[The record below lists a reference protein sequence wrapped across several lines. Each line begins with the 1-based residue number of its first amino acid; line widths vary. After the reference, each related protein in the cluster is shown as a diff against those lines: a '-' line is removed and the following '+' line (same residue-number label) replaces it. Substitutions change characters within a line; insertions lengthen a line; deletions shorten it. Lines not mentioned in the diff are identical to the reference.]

1 MIFHL
6 RILEG
11 QAICARWRLLAHK
24 YLPRPPPHSGP
35 VVNLLASLLEQTG
48 SFAST
53 QQSIALVQVVA
64 LQEIG
69 EIIQLC
75 LRLET
80 AFMVE
85 VTSSDLSLLFE
96 APNAVF
102 DGARMTNEFG
112 SDISSP
118 LGSRNGI
125 VGTTEVG
132 VGKSTSGRAG
142 KSRQMKVLL
151 KAKVV
156 LEKDV
161 V

>member
-1 MIFHL
+1 ML
-6 RILEG
+6 
-11 QAICARWRLLAHK
+11 
-24 YLPRPPPHSGP
+24 
-35 VVNLLASLLEQTG
+35 
-48 SFAST
+48 
-53 QQSIALVQVVA
+53 
-64 LQEIG
+64 
-69 EIIQLC
+69 
-75 LRLET
+75 
-80 AFMVE
+80 E

-96 APNAVF
+96 APNTVF

-118 LGSRNGI
+118 LGSRDRI